1 MTSGPLYERLFR
13 AGSRPDDSGRVHAR
27 EYRFMKA
34 LTVVLIAAATLLV
47 PVTLYTALQPKPP
60 DQVIRYLP
68 AIEVDAPADWQNA
81 CV

>member
-1 MTSGPLYERLFR
+1 
-13 AGSRPDDSGRVHAR
+13 
-27 EYRFMKA
+27 MKA